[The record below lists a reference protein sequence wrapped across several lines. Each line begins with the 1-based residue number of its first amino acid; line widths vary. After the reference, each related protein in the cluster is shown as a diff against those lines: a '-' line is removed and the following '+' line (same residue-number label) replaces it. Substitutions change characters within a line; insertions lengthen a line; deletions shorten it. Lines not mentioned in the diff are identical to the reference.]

1 VTDVP
6 AHDQRVTHSYVV
18 HYPAH
23 EPRAED
29 PHRAEFEEYKRRR
42 REAGTYH
49 CDFAAQ
55 FRDGD
60 ASECDGAHPLEA
72 HHTHLE
78 FALLNGA
85 DAALLEEQWP
95 GVTTAGVGAWL
106 DGDENLTLLCQ
117 THHRGHGGVHVLAAA
132 DYEASKLV
140 RRLTT

>member
-1 VTDVP
+1 VTEVA
-6 AHDQRVTHSYVV
+6 AHDQAETHRYVV

-60 ASECDGAHPLEA
+60 PGECDATHPLEA

-78 FALLNGA
+78 FALVNGV
-85 DAALLEEQWP
+85 DARLLEEQWP
-95 GVTTAGVGAWL
+95 GVTTGTRTSLFSA
-106 DGDENLTLLCQ
+106 
-117 THHRGHGGVHVLAAA
+117 
-132 DYEASKLV
+132 
-140 RRLTT
+140 